1 MIKNFDTFVLESNNR
16 IIDEDVTIVIRKNN
30 DEIKNKLEEIGYK
43 ETSTPF
49 AGRVFPY
56 LCVRN
61 TFRKIGG
68 ERPCYSGV
76 AEDAPLF
83 KINDTI
89 DCGDNEEL
97 FFKLARLLFNINAH
111 MM

>member
-1 MIKNFDTFVLESNNR
+1 MIKNFDSFVNEKNNK
-16 IIDEDVTIVIRKNN
+16 IIDEDITVVIRKNN

-43 ETSTPF
+43 ECSTSF
-49 AGRVFPY
+49 RKDFPY

-68 ERPCYSGV
+68 ERPCYSYVG
-76 AEDAPLF
+76 ENAPLF
-83 KINDTI
+83 ELNDVI
-89 DCGDNEEL
+89 DCEDNDVL
-97 FFKLARLLFNINAH
+97 FLKLAKLLFNLTAH